1 MNNRKTT
8 TDFLTSAW
16 EAEDSRTGPSK
27 GGKQISVNFEFQ
39 SHQNTIQKV
48 KIKRRRFQENK
59 SEDFLIK
66 AADSL
71 LSLKIKLNLSIS
83 FQSLTLLRG

>member
-27 GGKQISVNFEFQ
+27 GGKQVSVNFEFQ
-39 SHQNTIQKV
+39 NHQHHS
-48 KIKRRRFQENK
+48 K
-59 SEDFLIK
+59 SED
-66 AADSL
+66 
-71 LSLKIKLNLSIS
+71 
-83 FQSLTLLRG
+83 